1 MVAVSAVFEE
11 SAEGEHPRR
20 KGETGRTDNDEDF
33 FASPP
38 SSSSS
43 SSLNTLCSS
52 SSGKRKDN
60 FVVVWK
66 KQSQRVFEERNG
78 GGRRRRR
85 GGEEKTTTTGRRT
98 TFLRYS
104 NDSRSATK
112 NATERRKIIRTP
124 LFLLSPLD
132 NLLLEK
138 MVLKTKDL
146 RGVAEYVNSDGAK
159 TSSSCAVLASL

>member
-1 MVAVSAVFEE
+1 LFFFV
-11 SAEGEHPRR
+11 R
-20 KGETGRTDNDEDF
+20 ETERW
-33 FASPP
+33 
-38 SSSSS
+38 
-43 SSLNTLCSS
+43 
-52 SSGKRKDN
+52 N

-85 GGEEKTTTTGRRT
+85 RERRRKKTTTTGRRT

-112 NATERRKIIRTP
+112 NATERRRIIRTP

-132 NLLLEK
+132 NLLLEE
-138 MVLKTKDL
+138 T
-146 RGVAEYVNSDGAK
+146 R
-159 TSSSCAVLASL
+159 